1 MFSQTKNHLEINYK
15 INEMEIIKEHFQL
28 LCANRCP
35 GKNSVDI
42 MEHLPTLY
50 KYAKECDS
58 AFETGVRGCVSSWAF
73 TLGLLD
79 GLTRHM
85 SKEVVHERH

>member
-1 MFSQTKNHLEINYK
+1 
-15 INEMEIIKEHFQL
+15 MEIIKEHFQL
-28 LCANRCP
+28 LCANQCP
-35 GKNSVDI
+35 GKNSIDI

-58 AFETGVRGCVSSWAF
+58 VFETGVRGCVSSWAF

-79 GLTRHM
+79 GATRDACRKKLFM
-85 SKEVVHERH
+85 NDIDKCDVELLVFSV